1 MTTFF
6 NRLKDTKAIR
16 TKSMS
21 YENNIAKITL
31 TDTTEQTEGTYTC
44 RASNE
49 AGSVE
54 TNCKLSIQGKF
65 LFNQINLP
73 ISKEFISVS
82 HFILEF
88 ENGPCKNYFE
98 TKSISGSVK
107 KM

>member
-6 NRLKDTKAIR
+6 NRLKDSKAIR
-16 TKSMS
+16 TKSIS

-54 TNCKLSIQGKF
+54 TNCKLSIQGEF
-65 LFNQINLP
+65 LF
-73 ISKEFISVS
+73 EFFKYRSEPFYGRVWKWVLWT
-82 HFILEF
+82 FL
-88 ENGPCKNYFE
+88 
-98 TKSISGSVK
+98 KSL
-107 KM
+107 